1 MPIIADSCNNDT
13 IMRRINIVLISVCL
27 CLAGTVAAQD
37 KPLPDI
43 EELLADNP
51 ESIEVFDYI
60 SQVGARLEDDPENH
74 AYYEALALAYE
85 YLSIFEKARE
95 AELLALRYYPADA
108 KSRDVL
114 LGNLARIYFRLH
126 KLEEAKQALDQSFVI
141 NPDNFANINY
151 LLYYYTQTR
160 EYQPAAALLQRLQ
173 AQDRVGDVYYNFYLR
188 AREQGA
194 SDEDVIKF
202 LRAAV
207 EQSPSSHLALRALAA
222 ALRNYDFSQG
232 KSEFPET
239 IRLLEKAAKMQPRYA
254 ATCISL
260 ADTYLMMAGRA
271 DKKHRPSYA
280 RMALQWIEKANALE
294 PDNPRIDMVRGN
306 IFLVKEDYDNA
317 IAQLELLYN
326 RGSLKNAVAPQLA
339 QAYERKAYQYYSR
352 GRNLKQGLL
361 LTEESLRL
369 NSINAAA
376 QRTKAGIL
384 LKMKSYDAALA
395 AAREGLLSRPDD
407 PAVSAELEKI
417 KTAAEQGKPR

>member
-1 MPIIADSCNNDT
+1 M
-13 IMRRINIVLISVCL
+13 LISGWL
-27 CLAGTVAAQD
+27 CLAGTIAVQAE
-37 KPLPDI
+37 PLSDI

-60 SQVGARLEDDPENH
+60 SQVGTRLEQDPENH

-95 AELLALRYYPADA
+95 AQLLALRYYPADA

-126 KLEEAKQALDQSFVI
+126 KLDAAKEALDQSFAL
-141 NPDNFANINY
+141 NPENFANINY

-160 EYQPAAALLQRLQ
+160 EYQSAAQLLQRLQ
-173 AQDRVGDVYYNFYLR
+173 THDRVGDVYYNFYLR

-194 SDEDVIKF
+194 SDEDAIKF

-207 EQSPSSHLALRALAA
+207 EQSPSSHLALRTLAA

-239 IRLLEKAAKMQPRYA
+239 IRLLERAAKMQPRYA
-254 ATCISL
+254 PTCISL

-271 DKKHRPSYA
+271 DKNRRQRYA
-280 RMALQWIEKANALE
+280 RIALQWIEKANALE

-306 IFLVKEDYDNA
+306 IFLVREDYDNA
-317 IAQLELLYN
+317 IAQLELLYD
-326 RGSLKNAVAPQLA
+326 RGSLKNVIAPQLA

-352 GRNLKQGLL
+352 GRNLKQGLS
-361 LTEESLRL
+361 LTEEALRL
-369 NSINAAA
+369 NALNPAA

-384 LKMKSYDAALA
+384 LKMKDYGAAHSA
-395 AAREGLLSRPDD
+395 AMEGLLLRPDD
-407 PAVSAELEKI
+407 PAVSIELGKIKAAAEL
-417 KTAAEQGKPR
+417 GKPR